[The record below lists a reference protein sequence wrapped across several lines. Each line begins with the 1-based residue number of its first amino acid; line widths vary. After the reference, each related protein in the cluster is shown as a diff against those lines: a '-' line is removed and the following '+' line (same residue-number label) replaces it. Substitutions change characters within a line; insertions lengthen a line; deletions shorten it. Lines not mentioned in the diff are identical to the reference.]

1 MLTFHLLL
9 YLALV
14 LTVTAQSPAGSCAT
28 GVHVIG
34 ASGSGFENI
43 GSYSL
48 LGTLVYNITNAIN
61 GSDNAILNYDKA
73 NPNGLNQTTTGVSVQ
88 WHLLPASYPSC
99 SSDIH

>member
-1 MLTFHLLL
+1 MLVFQFLVS
-9 YLALV
+9 LASFLA
-14 LTVTAQSPAGSCAT
+14 TATAQSPAGPCAT

-73 NPNGLNQTTTGVSVQ
+73 NPSGLNQTTTGVSLFEV
-88 WHLLPASYPSC
+88 LLATS
-99 SSDIH
+99 